1 MYQNLE
7 LVRTSEEKSEEKYN
21 LIIDGVLVLENVS
34 LDEAI
39 KEIERNEL

>member
-7 LVRTSEEKSEEKYN
+7 LIRTSEEKYN
-21 LIIDGVLVLENVS
+21 LTIDGHLILENVS

>member
-1 MYQNLE
+1 MFLE
-7 LVRTSEEKSEEKYN
+7 LVRTSDEEYN
-21 LIIDGVLVLENVS
+21 LTIDGVLVLENVS